1 MASSIIDECISRSS
15 YITSYFYCHY
25 EGQGCNTAV
34 GVLKGLVH
42 QLLNQHLD
50 LLPPCHA
57 KRASSGEPILRS
69 FRLAKKLFE
78 DFCSIPKKIF
88 IVIDGLDECEQI
100 ERKQLLEFLI
110 EIVTQ
115 CDTNE
120 PGKLRIM
127 IVSQDYVDIRKAL
140 HSSSASKIVPSIVS
154 MSPTDNEG
162 DIQSYVRSWVERIAA
177 KNEPFDDEA
186 KEYLRNLTVERAK
199 GNQASITMF
208 QRTDSHV

>member
-15 YITSYFYCHY
+15 FITSYFYCHY

-42 QLLNQHLD
+42 QLLNKHLD
-50 LLPPCHA
+50 LLAPCHA
-57 KRASSGEPILRS
+57 KRASSGEPVLRS

-88 IVIDGLDECEQI
+88 IVIDGLDECEQN

-115 CDTNE
+115 CDTSE

-140 HSSSASKIVPSIVS
+140 HSSSASKIVPSIVA
-154 MSPTDNEG
+154 MSATDNEG
-162 DIQSYVRSWVERIAA
+162 DIKSYVHHWVERIAA

-199 GNQASITMF
+199 GIDASKSSCSQMY
-208 QRTDSHV
+208 